1 MRFGFISH
9 IVGHD
14 SSVVV
19 LQQNIELA
27 ILAEELGFDSFLV
40 AQHHF
45 GAQQAHCPS
54 PLVLLSAIAQHTSRI
69 RLGTAVVVGSM
80 EHPLRL
86 AEDAAMVDA
95 LSGGRLELGLG
106 AGSDEATARR
116 FGVDHARRHELF
128 RGNLDI
134 LCDALTADSG
144 VVPAVSDLRARLWI
158 GTASESGFALAA
170 ECGLGVLTGR
180 SSSPL
185 GPRDEIAAARS
196 AQYRCRYQGAGASR
210 VGVSR
215 SILCAASAREAFA
228 HLRPGIERSLEK
240 AYAAGR
246 FPADF
251 TAHDYVS
258 TGHSYIGTGLQVREA
273 LSEDLVIPHATDVL
287 CNVQPASPS
296 YTAIRESLRI
306 FSDDVIAPW
315 NDRVYT
321 TTLV

>member
-27 ILAEELGFDSFLV
+27 VLAEELGFDSFWV

-45 GAQQAHCPS
+45 GTQQAHCPS

-69 RLGTAVVVGSM
+69 RLGTAVVVGST

-134 LCDALTADSG
+134 LCDALTADSD
-144 VVPAVSDLRARLWI
+144 VVPAAPDLRARLWI

-170 ECGLGVLTGR
+170 ERGLGVLTGR

-196 AQYRCRYQGAGASR
+196 AQYRHRYQGAGAPR

-215 SILCAASAREAFA
+215 SILCAASASDAFA

-258 TGHSYIGTGLQVREA
+258 TGHSYIGTGLQVRET
-273 LSEDLVIPHATDVL
+273 LSEDSVIPLATDVL

-306 FSDDVIAPW
+306 FSEEVIAPW
-315 NDRVYT
+315 DRVHT

>member
-27 ILAEELGFDSFLV
+27 TLAEELGFDSFWV

-45 GAQQAHCPS
+45 GIQQAHCPS
-54 PLVLLSAIAQHTSRI
+54 PLVLLAAIAQHTSRI

-134 LCDALTADSG
+134 LCDALAADSD
-144 VVPAVSDLRARLWI
+144 VVPAAPDLRARLWI

-170 ECGLGVLTGR
+170 ERGLGVLTGR

-185 GPRDEIAAARS
+185 GPRDEIAADRS
-196 AQYRCRYQGAGASR
+196 AQYRHRYHGAGAPR

-215 SILCAASAREAFA
+215 SILCAANARDAFM

-240 AYAAGR
+240 ARAAGR

-251 TAHDYVS
+251 TARDYVS
-258 TGHSYIGTGLQVREA
+258 TGHSYIGTGRQVREA
-273 LSEDLVIPHATDVL
+273 LSQDLVISLATDVL

-296 YTAIRESLRI
+296 YAAIRESLRI
-306 FSDDVIAPW
+306 FSEDVIAPW
-315 NDRVYT
+315 NCVHT
-321 TTLV
+321 TTLG